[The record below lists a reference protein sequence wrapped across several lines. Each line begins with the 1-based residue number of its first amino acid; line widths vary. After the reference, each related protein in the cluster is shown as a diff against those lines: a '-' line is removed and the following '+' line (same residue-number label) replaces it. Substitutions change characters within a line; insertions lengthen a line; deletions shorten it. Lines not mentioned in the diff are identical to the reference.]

1 MTLSFFT
8 YYSINTLLVLNLS
21 IIDCTESLDAGK
33 LFKILI
39 EPMYETLL
47 RVESLHVMVIAL
59 WRLTNGRI
67 KIGIKTLCAILS
79 HFEKEKLI
87 ESVETTDRKKLLV

>member
-1 MTLSFFT
+1 MTPCHG
-8 YYSINTLLVLNLS
+8 YRIMQP
-21 IIDCTESLDAGK
+21 IK
-33 LFKILI
+33 
-39 EPMYETLL
+39 
-47 RVESLHVMVIAL
+47 
-59 WRLTNGRI
+59 RLTNGRI

>member
-47 RVESLHVMVIAL
+47 RVE
-59 WRLTNGRI
+59 
-67 KIGIKTLCAILS
+67 
-79 HFEKEKLI
+79 
-87 ESVETTDRKKLLV
+87 